1 MSEKLYD
8 TTDQKMPR
16 AFLVGADTGE
26 YDAESSMKELEQLA
40 ETAGVETAG
49 VCIQKRPA
57 YDSATYIGSGRLEE
71 LALQAEAADI
81 DIFIFDGEL
90 TANQTKNIEK
100 ITDIRA
106 IDRTTLILDIFAGR
120 AVSAEGRLQVELAQ
134 QKYRLAHLAGKGV
147 EMSRLGG
154 GIGTRGPG
162 ESKLETDRRH
172 IRKRIET
179 LTAELHELERR
190 REIRRKSR
198 KKTEMLTAAI
208 VGYTNAGKSTLLNAL
223 TDASVLAEDKLF
235 ATLDLTTRGI
245 ELPDGR
251 NILLTDT
258 VGFISR
264 LPHNLVEA
272 FKSTLEEA
280 AASDIIINVIDIS
293 SNDAAEQTRVTK
305 ELLKELGCDGIPQ
318 INVFNKIDKL
328 PDGENIPEDGTTV
341 KISAKNGTGFDRL
354 LKCITENLASDS
366 TRGKF
371 LIPYSKGSLLN
382 LIRSE
387 GKIFSEKYAE
397 NGTVVEAVVD
407 NKIYYMLD
415 EYRVTP

>member
-1 MSEKLYD
+1 M
-8 TTDQKMPR
+8 
-16 AFLVGADTGE
+16 
-26 YDAESSMKELEQLA
+26 
-40 ETAGVETAG
+40 
-49 VCIQKRPA
+49 
-57 YDSATYIGSGRLEE
+57 
-71 LALQAEAADI
+71 
-81 DIFIFDGEL
+81 
-90 TANQTKNIEK
+90 
-100 ITDIRA
+100 
-106 IDRTTLILDIFAGR
+106 
-120 AVSAEGRLQVELAQ
+120 
-134 QKYRLAHLAGKGV
+134 
-147 EMSRLGG
+147 
-154 GIGTRGPG
+154 
-162 ESKLETDRRH
+162 
-172 IRKRIET
+172 
-179 LTAELHELERR
+179 
-190 REIRRKSR
+190 
-198 KKTEMLTAAI
+198 
-208 VGYTNAGKSTLLNAL
+208 
-223 TDASVLAEDKLF
+223 LAEDKLF

-318 INVFNKIDKL
+318 INAFNKIDKL
-328 PDGENIPEDGTTV
+328 PEGENIPEDETTV
-341 KISAKNGTGFDRL
+341 KISAKNRTGFDRL
-354 LKCITENLASDS
+354 LKCISENLSSDS
-366 TRGKF
+366 TRGEF